1 MADRDPCSPGSW
13 DPRSSRGGAHG
24 WSGGS
29 AVLAEV
35 GTLQVE
41 FRYLAAKT
49 GKAEYA
55 AKANRVFE
63 VLSRQHP
70 AHGLYPIY
78 VRNDGGT
85 GEREDDGPGAVARQE
100 QRLRAVPDIHDQK
113 RDGGG
118 AAAAVRED

>member
-1 MADRDPCSPGSW
+1 MHAVARAEEIGSKLVRAF
-13 DPRSSRGGAHG
+13 DGGTMPSGQVDLRSGRGGAHG

-78 VRNDGGT
+78 VRNDGGMSGQVT
-85 GEREDDGPGAVARQE
+85 FGA
-100 QRLRAVPDIHDQK
+100 L
-113 RDGGG
+113 G
-118 AAAAVRED
+118 AELPAAVRTGARQ